1 MSAVQAAGAGG
12 PQRSGPEVFIE
23 TSRALPLVSFSIA
36 LKTGSVL
43 DPAGMS
49 GATRMLTRWMR
60 RTAGGRDANVIDTE
74 IDALGGAFGADVSP
88 STVVFQGTVITRSLD
103 GLMRIATDVIARPG
117 FAEEELERL
126 RRETLAELTEAL
138 DDDRGLSRRWFR
150 QRMFGEHPYA
160 RSVSGTPSTLAR
172 IQASDLKALYARI
185 VRPENLIFAFSGD
198 IERPRAEAL
207 AAALCSQL
215 PSGPAPSDPTP
226 ETPVI
231 PGRRLVFV
239 DKPDRTQTQ
248 ILIGGLGTHP
258 LDPDHLALH
267 VANTV
272 FGGTFTAR
280 LTQEVRAKRGWSYG
294 AYSSLPIDRRRQ
306 AFSMWTFPKAEDA
319 APCIQ
324 LELEMLHALREKGIT
339 KRELSWAKK
348 YLARSHA
355 FALDTASKRVGL
367 LLDSALYGLPPGYY
381 ENYVEH
387 VKAITLEQAN
397 AAVVERLSEKD
408 LLVAVV
414 GTAAQIGDTVKAAI
428 PELSSSEIVAFDAE
442 AS

>member
-1 MSAVQAAGAGG
+1 MSAATQAGRVE
-12 PQRSGPEVFIE
+12 PQVLVE
-23 TSRALPLVSFSIA
+23 TSHALPLVSFSIA
-36 LKTGSVL
+36 LRTGSIL
-43 DPAGMS
+43 DPEGMS

-60 RTAGGRDANVIDTE
+60 RTAGGREAQAIDTE

-88 STVVFQGTVITRSLD
+88 STLVFQGTVITRSLD
-103 GLMRIATDVIARPG
+103 GLMRIAADILARPG
-117 FAEEELERL
+117 FAEAELERL

-138 DDDRGLSRRWFR
+138 DDDRGLGRRWFR
-150 QRMFGEHPYA
+150 HRLFGAHPYA
-160 RSVSGTPSTLAR
+160 RSVTGTATSLAR
-172 IQASDLKALYARI
+172 ITADDLKALYRRI

-198 IERPRAEAL
+198 IERARAEAL
-207 AAALCSQL
+207 AGQL
-215 PSGPAPSDPTP
+215 RGQLESGPAPDDTIDDPA
-226 ETPVI
+226 VI
-231 PGRRLVFV
+231 PGRRLTLV

-258 LDPDHLALH
+258 LDADHMALH

-324 LELEMLHALREKGIT
+324 LQLEMLHALRAKGIT
-339 KRELSWAKK
+339 KKELSWAKK
-348 YLARSHA
+348 YLVRSHA

-367 LLDSALYGLPPGYY
+367 VLDKALYGLPDGYY
-381 ENYVEH
+381 EDYIDRI
-387 VKAITLEQAN
+387 KAVSHEAAN
-397 AAVVERLSEKD
+397 AAVVSRLSED
-408 LLVAVV
+408 NLLVTVV
-414 GTAAQIGDTVKAAI
+414 GTAAQIGDTVRAAI
-428 PELSSSEIVAFDAE
+428 PSLASSEVVPYDTE
-442 AS
+442 PS

>member
-1 MSAVQAAGAGG
+1 MSAAIQPGAAG
-12 PQRSGPEVFIE
+12 PQVLVE

-43 DPAGMS
+43 DPEGLG

-60 RTAGGRDANVIDTE
+60 RTGGGREAHVIDAE

-88 STVVFQGTVITRSLD
+88 STLVFQGTVITRSLD
-103 GLMRIATDVIARPG
+103 GLMRIASDIIARPG
-117 FAEEELERL
+117 FAEDELERL

-150 QRMFGEHPYA
+150 QRVFGSHPYA
-160 RSVSGTPSTLAR
+160 RSVTGTASTLAR
-172 IQASDLKALYARI
+172 IQPADLKALYAR
-185 VRPENLIFAFSGD
+185 VARPENLIFAFSGD
-198 IERPRAEAL
+198 IERARAEAL
-207 AAALCSQL
+207 AAQLCGQL
-215 PSGPAPSDPTP
+215 ASGPAPQESTP
-226 ETPVI
+226 EPAVI

-258 LDPDHLALH
+258 QDDDHLALH

-324 LELEMLHALREKGIT
+324 LELSMLHDLREKGIT
-339 KRELSWAKK
+339 KKELGWAKK
-348 YLARSHA
+348 YLVRSHA

-367 LLDSALYGLPPGYY
+367 LLDSALYGLPAGYY
-381 ENYVEH
+381 ENYVEQI
-387 VKAITLEQAN
+387 KGITLEQAN
-397 AAVVERLSEKD
+397 ASVQKRISEQD
-408 LLVAVV
+408 LLVSVV
-414 GTAAQIGDTVKAAI
+414 GTAAQIGDAVKAAI
-428 PELSSSEIVAFDAE
+428 PDLSSSEVVAFDAE

>member
-1 MSAVQAAGAGG
+1 MTAATATTV
-12 PQRSGPEVFIE
+12 PASGVLVE

-43 DPAGMS
+43 DPEGMP

-60 RTAGGRDANVIDTE
+60 RTAGGREAQVIDTE

-88 STVVFQGTVITRSLD
+88 STLVFQGTVITRSLD
-103 GLMRIATDVIARPG
+103 GLMRIASDVLAQPG
-117 FAEEELERL
+117 FAEVELERL

-138 DDDRGLSRRWFR
+138 DDDRGLCRRWFR
-150 QRMFGEHPYA
+150 QRVFGAHPYA
-160 RSVSGTPSTLAR
+160 RSVTGTASSLSR
-172 IQASDLKALYARI
+172 ITAANLKALYARI

-198 IERPRAEAL
+198 IEVERAEAL
-207 AAALCSQL
+207 AQQL
-215 PSGPAPSDPTP
+215 RDKLAPGPAPVD
-226 ETPVI
+226 ETPDPAVI
-231 PGRRLVFV
+231 PGRRLTFV

-258 LDPDHLALH
+258 LDDDHLALH

-324 LELEMLHALREKGIT
+324 LQLDMLHALRAKGIT
-339 KRELSWAKK
+339 NKELSWAKK
-348 YLARSHA
+348 YLVRSHA
-355 FALDTASKRVGL
+355 FALDTAAKRVGL
-367 LLDSALYGLPPGYY
+367 VLDSALYGLPEGYY
-381 ENYVEH
+381 ERYIERI
-387 VKAITLEQAN
+387 KAVTLEEANQAV
-397 AAVVERLSEKD
+397 ARRLSEDD
-408 LLVAVV
+408 LLVTVV

-428 PELSSSEIVAFDAE
+428 PNLATSEVVKFDAE
-442 AS
+442 P

>member
-1 MSAVQAAGAGG
+1 MTAATEAG
-12 PQRSGPEVFIE
+12 SMLPEVLVE

-43 DPAGMS
+43 DPEGMP

-60 RTAGGRDANVIDTE
+60 RTAGGREAHVIDAE

-88 STVVFQGTVITRSLD
+88 SAVIFQGTVITRSLD
-103 GLMRIATDVIARPG
+103 GLMDIAGDVLARPG
-117 FAEEELERL
+117 FQEAELERL

-150 QRMFGEHPYA
+150 QRVFGSHPYA
-160 RSVSGTPSTLAR
+160 RSVTGTPSSLAR
-172 IQASDLKALYARI
+172 IQAGDLKTLYSRV

-198 IERPRAEAL
+198 IDRRQAEEL
-207 AAALCSQL
+207 VSELCSHL
-215 PSGPAPSDPTP
+215 ELGPAPRDNVGEPS
-226 ETPVI
+226 VI

-258 LDPDHLALH
+258 RDEDHLALH

-319 APCIQ
+319 AACIK
-324 LELEMLHALREKGIT
+324 LELEMLHDLRSKGIT
-339 KRELSWAKK
+339 KKELAWAKK
-348 YLARSHA
+348 YLVRSHA

-367 LLDSALYGLPPGYY
+367 LLDSALYGLPSGYY
-381 ENYVEH
+381 ENYVERI
-387 VKAITLEQAN
+387 KAVTLEEAN
-397 AAVVERLSEKD
+397 AAVVARLSEQD
-408 LLVAVV
+408 LLVTVV
-414 GTAAQIGDTVKAAI
+414 GTASQIFEGIKAAI
-428 PELSSSEIVAFDAE
+428 PQLSSSEVVPFDAE
-442 AS
+442 AH

>member
-1 MSAVQAAGAGG
+1 MTAATQTGHVGG
-12 PQRSGPEVFIE
+12 DVLVE

-36 LKTGSVL
+36 LKTGSIL
-43 DPAGMS
+43 DPEGMS

-60 RTAGGRDANVIDTE
+60 RTAGGREAQAIDTE

-88 STVVFQGTVITRSLD
+88 STLIFQGTVITRSLD
-103 GLMRIATDVIARPG
+103 GLMRIAGDILARPG
-117 FAEEELERL
+117 FAEAELERL
-126 RRETLAELTEAL
+126 RRETLAELTETL
-138 DDDRGLSRRWFR
+138 DDDRGLGRRWFR
-150 QRMFGEHPYA
+150 HRVFGAHPYA
-160 RSVSGTPSTLAR
+160 RSVTGTASSIAR
-172 IQASDLKALYARI
+172 IQAEDLKALYRRV

-207 AAALCSQL
+207 AEQIRSQL
-215 PSGPAPSDPTP
+215 QAGPPPDDSIDDPA
-226 ETPVI
+226 VI
-231 PGRRLVFV
+231 PGRRLTFV

-258 LDPDHLALH
+258 TDPDHLALH

-319 APCIQ
+319 GPCIQ
-324 LELEMLHALREKGIT
+324 LQLEMLHALRSKGIT
-339 KRELSWAKK
+339 KKELAWAKK
-348 YLARSHA
+348 YLVRSHA

-367 LLDSALYGLPPGYY
+367 LLDSALYGLPAGYY
-381 ENYVEH
+381 EEYIERIKGV
-387 VKAITLEQAN
+387 TLEATN
-397 AAVVERLSEKD
+397 ASVVQRLSEDD
-408 LLVAVV
+408 LLVTVV
-414 GTAAQIGDTVKAAI
+414 GTAAQISDTVKAAV
-428 PELSSSEIVAFDAE
+428 PNLASSEVVAYDTE
-442 AS
+442 PV